1 MLQSLRKT
9 VELYESQLNI
19 SNTRT
24 RQLDVLK
31 GLPFYNWQDLQ
42 DSRTFNHVIGL
53 PQKNG
58 KSYSLF
64 DYEEMLFNELQ
75 QHKHMW
81 CKKATGLGIT
91 EFVLRYMAWLCLK
104 DDKQKGSQ
112 MCVITGPREDLAIT
126 LIDRMKGLFQNKMM
140 MQTFD
145 TKDTVIEL
153 GGCRIE
159 AYPSNHLDAAR
170 GLKDVSFIFLDEA
183 DFFRVGEQQNARDV
197 SERYIAKSNPWI
209 VMVSTPNAPEGLFE
223 RIEREPEDTCLYKRL
238 YFDYTY
244 GLNRIYTEDE
254 INAAKQSP
262 SFEREYNLK
271 YLGLIGN
278 VFHTKD
284 IDAAIQRG
292 KGYDPDSPV
301 KMSGKSI
308 GIDPAY
314 GSSNFGIVG
323 TQGVDQ
329 QIQVIFAEE
338 FERPDFNEMLWLV
351 AKLMQQY
358 GYVRVYI
365 DGANPSFIKSL
376 KRMIGE
382 DEHYEKYTKEQMERH
397 AKNPFMKVYPVNFST
412 KHREMLGHAKLLLE
426 RGRVAINPKFHKLV
440 TSLSTAV
447 DNEGSLDK
455 QLTSYSDM
463 FDAFRLSLQN
473 YYFREEK

>member
-1 MLQSLRKT
+1 
-9 VELYESQLNI
+9 
-19 SNTRT
+19 
-24 RQLDVLK
+24 
-31 GLPFYNWQDLQ
+31 
-42 DSRTFNHVIGL
+42 
-53 PQKNG
+53 
-58 KSYSLF
+58 
-64 DYEEMLFNELQ
+64 
-75 QHKHMW
+75 
-81 CKKATGLGIT
+81 
-91 EFVLRYMAWLCLK
+91 
-104 DDKQKGSQ
+104 
-112 MCVITGPREDLAIT
+112 MCIVTGPRIELAIT
-126 LIDRMKGLFQNKMM
+126 LIDRMKSLFHNIGIS
-140 MQTFD
+140 FD
-145 TKDTVIEL
+145 SKTTVIEL
-153 GGCRIE
+153 NGCHIE
-159 AYPSNHLDAAR
+159 AYPSHHLDAMR
-170 GLKDVSFIFLDEA
+170 GLANVAFIYLDEA
-183 DFFRVGEQQNARDV
+183 DFFPPGQQQDARDV

-209 VMVSTPNAPEGLFE
+209 VLCSTPNAPEQLFD
-223 RIEREPEDTCLYKRL
+223 RIEHEPETTCLYKRL
-238 YFDYTY
+238 FLDYTY

-292 KGYDPDSPV
+292 KGYDPDSIV

-329 QIQVIFAEE
+329 QIQVIYAEE

-382 DEHYEKYTKEQMERH
+382 HEHYEKYTKEQMERY
-397 AKNPFMKVYPVNFST
+397 AKNSFMKVYPVNFST
-412 KHREMLGHAKLLLE
+412 KHREMLGYAKLLLE
-426 RGRVAINPKFHKLV
+426 RGRIAINPKFHKLV

-473 YYFREEK
+473 YYFREGR